1 MRNEQANSFTEH
13 EIDALMQQDAV
24 DALIADAVRSAPLP
38 QLPADFAAQ
47 VVRQLDAAPQRDSLG
62 LRLSVWLLVAQAV
75 FGLYFV
81 VLLVRDNLDKPFG
94 QYLPL
99 VLLLLLVAAA
109 ERLLEW
115 KSRIIQSV

>member
-1 MRNEQANSFTEH
+1 MRKEQANSFADEA
-13 EIDALMQQDAV
+13 DALMRQDAA

-38 QLPADFAAQ
+38 VLPADFAAQ
-47 VVRQLDAAPQRDSLG
+47 VALQLDSAPQRDGIG
-62 LRLSVWLLVAQAV
+62 LRLSVWLLVAQAM

-99 VLLLLLVAAA
+99 VLLLLLVMAG
-109 ERLLEW
+109 EQLLNW
-115 KSRIIQSV
+115 KSRVAQGI